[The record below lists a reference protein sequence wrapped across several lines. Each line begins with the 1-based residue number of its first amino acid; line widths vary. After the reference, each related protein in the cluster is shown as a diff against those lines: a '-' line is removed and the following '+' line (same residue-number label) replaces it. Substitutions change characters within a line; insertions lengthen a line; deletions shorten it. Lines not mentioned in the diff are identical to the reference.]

1 MADMTRICPTL
12 ALALILG
19 AASARADDADA
30 LKGTWKFTT
39 INAGGAPVP
48 AEIVKSLELK
58 LSKDDLELSGSALK
72 ETIKSKVT
80 LDEKSKSFDFE
91 PVSGPEKGKVSKGLY
106 QLMTVKADKEDRIT
120 LRIYFSQPGGERP
133 KKIEDVVADGHFL
146 WVLEKSK

>member
-1 MADMTRICPTL
+1 MADMNRACPIL

-19 AASARADDADA
+19 VASARADDADT

-39 INAGGAPVP
+39 INASGVPVA
-48 AEIVKSLELK
+48 AEIVKTLELK
-58 LSKDDLELSGSALK
+58 LTKDELELSGSVLK

-80 LDEKSKSFDFE
+80 LEEKSKSFDFE

-106 QLMTVKADKEDRIT
+106 ELMTVKADKADKIT

-133 KKIEDVVADGHFL
+133 KKIEDAVAEGHFL

>member
-1 MADMTRICPTL
+1 MADMTRACPTL

-19 AASARADDADA
+19 VASARADDADT

-39 INAGGAPVP
+39 VNASGAPVS
-48 AEIVKSLELK
+48 ADVVKTLELK
-58 LSKDDLELSGSALK
+58 LSKDELELSGAALK

-106 QLMTVKADKEDRIT
+106 ELKADKADKFT

-133 KKIEDVVADGHFL
+133 KKIEETVADGHFL